1 MTKRLARHLPF
12 LAWSA
17 LAFTVLFW
25 RLGAASFWDPDEAHY
40 AQTTR
45 ELITTGNWLTPYY
58 NDQPFFD
65 KPILFHWLQAL
76 PMAVLGSTETAARLV
91 PAIAALAIVG
101 FTWWLGAA
109 LVSSEVG
116 FVAALLLTVNPALV
130 ALARYAILDTV
141 FTMFLFGGLAMLTVA
156 MLRDRPR
163 LQWIG
168 YPFLGLATFTKGPIA
183 LALCACALLLLMLLS
198 RDMRH
203 RLVALRWAPGLA
215 VIVVLSAPWFVYMSY
230 RYKSTFLDAYF
241 LDENL
246 KLFTG
251 ARFANGPPWW
261 FYLQVVAT
269 ALLPWTAMLVGRLY
283 DDVSGIVRGRRLD
296 TFEIAL
302 WLWPASVIGLFS
314 TSSFKLDHYV
324 FPAAPALCLLCARA
338 WHDVRHGES
347 IHTRG
352 ARLGARLV
360 GIVLVVAGVVLS
372 FVMVERLDLPEA
384 ALFVPLAILACGVA
398 DAVGWFWVRP
408 PSEMPWIAVAAMTAI
423 YVGALVWVVPA
434 FEEQKV
440 VHDLARWVVAAA
452 EPEDRVGAYRL
463 NRWSA
468 TFRFYVNRHVTF
480 LEREDTT
487 PAFIEE
493 PGRVYCI
500 MRGTDVARL
509 EARGAHLQI
518 VQARSGMSVTSGMA
532 LWREKSAPTRF
543 VVVTHAEPRHKR
555 GRG

>member
-65 KPILFHWLQAL
+65 KPILFHWLQAV
-76 PMAVLGSTETAARLV
+76 PMGILGSTETAARLV
-91 PAIAALAIVG
+91 PALAALAIVG

-116 FVAALLLTVNPALV
+116 FAAALLLTVNPALV
-130 ALARYAILDTV
+130 ALARYGILDTV
-141 FTMFLFGGLAMLTVA
+141 FTVFLFGGLAMLTVA

-163 LQWIG
+163 LQWTG
-168 YPFLGLATFTKGPIA
+168 YAFVGLATFTKGPIA
-183 LALCACALLLLMLLS
+183 LALCASAVVLLALLSGDMRRRLVSLQWPLGLLVILLLS
-198 RDMRH
+198 
-203 RLVALRWAPGLA
+203 V
-215 VIVVLSAPWFVYMSY
+215 PWFAYMWYQY
-230 RYKSTFLDAYF
+230 RWTFLNAYF

-246 KLFTG
+246 RLFSG
-251 ARFANGPPWW
+251 SRFANAPPWW

-269 ALLPWTAMLVGRLY
+269 GLLPWTAMLAGRLY
-283 DDVSGIVRGRRLD
+283 DDLRAMAKGHRLD
-296 TFEIAL
+296 TVEIAL
-302 WLWPASVIGLFS
+302 WLWPAAVIGLFS

-338 WHDVRHGES
+338 WHDMQQGDRAETAGVRW
-347 IHTRG
+347 
-352 ARLGARLV
+352 GARLV
-360 GIVLVVAGVVLS
+360 GLVLIVAGIVLS
-372 FVMVERLDLPEA
+372 FLMVERLDLPAA
-384 ALFVPLAILACGVA
+384 ALTVPLALLACGVA
-398 DAVGWFWVRP
+398 DALGWFWARL
-408 PSEMPWIAVAAMTAI
+408 PSAVPWIAVTAMTAI
-423 YVGALVWVVPA
+423 YVGAIVWVVPA

-440 VHDLARWVVAAA
+440 VRDLARWVEGEAA
-452 EPEDRVGAYRL
+452 PEDQIAAYRM

-468 TFRFYVNRHVTF
+468 AFRFYVNRHVVF
-480 LEREDTT
+480 LET
-487 PAFIEE
+487 PDVTGFIEA
-493 PGRVYCI
+493 PGRAYCI
-500 MRGTDVARL
+500 MPQPEIPPL
-509 EARGAHLQI
+509 EARGAHLRI

-532 LWREKSAPTRF
+532 LWREKSAATRF

>member
-65 KPILFHWLQAL
+65 KPILFHWLQAV
-76 PMAVLGSTETAARLV
+76 PMGLLGSTETAARLV
-91 PAIAALAIVG
+91 PALAALAIVG

-116 FVAALLLTVNPALV
+116 FAAALLLTVNPALV

-141 FTMFLFGGLAMLTVA
+141 FTVFLFGGLATLTVA

-163 LQWIG
+163 LQWSG
-168 YPFLGLATFTKGPIA
+168 YAFVGLATFTKGPIA
-183 LALCACALLLLMLLS
+183 LALCASAVVLLVVLS
-198 RDMRH
+198 GDMRR
-203 RLVALRWAPGLA
+203 RLVSLRWALG
-215 VIVVLSAPWFVYMSY
+215 VIVILLVSVPWFAYMWY
-230 RYKSTFLDAYF
+230 QHRWTFLNAYF

-246 KLFTG
+246 RLFSG
-251 ARFANGPPWW
+251 SRFANAPPWW

-269 ALLPWTAMLVGRLY
+269 GLLPWTAMLAGRLY
-283 DDVSGIVRGRRLD
+283 DDLRAMVKGRRLD
-296 TFEIAL
+296 SVEIAL
-302 WLWPASVIGLFS
+302 WLWPAAVIGLFS

-338 WHDVRHGES
+338 WQDSRQGNSAE
-347 IHTRG
+347 TAA
-352 ARLGARLV
+352 ARWGARLV
-360 GIVLVVAGVVLS
+360 GLILIIVGIVLS
-372 FVMVERLDLPEA
+372 FLMIERLDLPRP
-384 ALFVPLAILACGVA
+384 ALIVPLVLLACGVA
-398 DAVGWFWVRP
+398 DAADRFWERRP
-408 PSEMPWIAVAAMTAI
+408 AKMPWIAVSAMTAI
-423 YVGALVWVVPA
+423 YIGALVWVVPA

-440 VHDLARWVVAAA
+440 VKDLARWVGEAAGSGDQIA
-452 EPEDRVGAYRL
+452 AYRL

-468 TFRFYVNRHVTF
+468 TFRFYVGRHVVF
-480 LEREDTT
+480 LET
-487 PAFIEE
+487 PDVTRFIEG

-500 MRGTDVARL
+500 MPQPEIASL
-509 EARGAHLQI
+509 ESRGAHLQI

-532 LWREKSAPTRF
+532 LWREKSAAARY

>member
-65 KPILFHWLQAL
+65 KPILFHWLQAV
-76 PMAVLGSTETAARLV
+76 PMAILGSTETAARLV
-91 PAIAALAIVG
+91 PAIAALTIVG

-109 LVSSEVG
+109 LLSSEVG
-116 FVAALLLTVNPALV
+116 FIAALLLTVNPALV

-141 FTMFLFGGLAMLTVA
+141 FTVFLFGGLAVLTVA
-156 MLRDRPR
+156 MLRERPR
-163 LQWIG
+163 LQWVG
-168 YPFLGLATFTKGPIA
+168 YVLLGLATFTKGPVA
-183 LALCACALLLLMLLS
+183 LALCGCAVLLLQLLS

-203 RLVALRWAPGLA
+203 RLGALRWASG
-215 VIVVLSAPWFVYMSY
+215 VGIVLLLSAPWFVYMAY
-230 RYKSTFLDAYF
+230 RYGSRFLDAYF

-246 KLFTG
+246 WLFSAT
-251 ARFANGPPWW
+251 RFVNQPPWW
-261 FYLQVVAT
+261 FYVQVVAT
-269 ALLPWTAMLVGRLY
+269 GLLPWTAMLAGRLY
-283 DDVSGIVRGRRLD
+283 DDVRSIVRGERLD
-296 TFEIAL
+296 TFEVVL
-302 WLWPASVIGLFS
+302 WLWPAAVIGFFS
-314 TSSFKLDHYV
+314 VSSFKLDHYV

-338 WHDVRHGES
+338 WHDVRHAER
-347 IHTRG
+347 IHTHG
-352 ARLGARLV
+352 VRLGARL
-360 GIVLVVAGVVLS
+360 AGVVLILAGLVLS
-372 FVMVERLDLPEA
+372 VLMIERLDLPAA
-384 ALFVPLAILACGVA
+384 ALFVPVVLLACGVA
-398 DAVGWFWVRP
+398 DLAGLFWLRR
-408 PSEMPWIAVAAMTAI
+408 PSEMPWIAVTAMTAT

-440 VHDLARWVVAAA
+440 VRDLAHWVAEAAA
-452 EPEDRVGAYRL
+452 PDDRVGAYRL
-463 NRWSA
+463 NRWSS

-480 LEREDTT
+480 LDREDTT
-487 PAFIEE
+487 PSFVEE
-493 PGRVYCI
+493 PGPVYCI
-500 MRGTDVARL
+500 MRAPDVVAL
-509 EARGAHLQI
+509 EARGAHLRI
-518 VQARSGMSVTSGMA
+518 LRARSGMSVTSGTA
-532 LWREKSAPTRF
+532 LWREKSTPTRF

>member
-65 KPILFHWLQAL
+65 KPILFHWLQAV
-76 PMAVLGSTETAARLV
+76 PMATLGSTETAARLV
-91 PAIAALAIVG
+91 PALAALAIVG
-101 FTWWLGAA
+101 FTWWLGATLA
-109 LVSSEVG
+109 SSEVG
-116 FVAALLLTVNPALV
+116 LVAALLLTVNPALV

-141 FTMFLFGGLAMLTVA
+141 FTVFLFGGLAMLTVA

-168 YPFLGLATFTKGPIA
+168 YAFVGLATFTKGPIA
-183 LALCACALLLLMLLS
+183 LALCGCALLLLLLS

-203 RLVALRWAPGLA
+203 RLVALRWARGLG
-215 VIVVLSAPWFVYMSY
+215 VILLLSAPWFVYMWY
-230 RYKSTFLDAYF
+230 RYRSTFLDAYF

-246 KLFTG
+246 KLFSG
-251 ARFANGPPWW
+251 GRFANSPPWW

-269 ALLPWTAMLVGRLY
+269 ALLPWTAMIAGRLY
-283 DDVSGIVRGRRLD
+283 DDVRGVVRGHRLD
-296 TFEIAL
+296 TFEVVL
-302 WLWPASVIGLFS
+302 WLWPAAVIGLFS
-314 TSSFKLDHYV
+314 ISSFKLDHYV

-338 WHDVRHGES
+338 WHDVRQGERS
-347 IHTRG
+347 RTAG
-352 ARLGARLV
+352 ARIGAQLA
-360 GIVLVVAGVVLS
+360 GIVLIVAGVVLS
-372 FVMVERLDLPEA
+372 FLMIERLDLPPA
-384 ALFVPLAILACGVA
+384 ALIVPLTLVACGVA
-398 DAVGWFWVRP
+398 DATGSFWLRR
-408 PSEMPWIAVAAMTAI
+408 PSEVPWIAVAAMTSI
-423 YVGALVWVVPA
+423 YVGALVWVIPA

-440 VHDLARWVVAAA
+440 VHDLARWVAATA
-452 EPEDRVGAYRL
+452 APEDRVGAYML

-487 PAFIEE
+487 PQFIEE
-493 PGRVYCI
+493 PGGMYCI
-500 MRGTDVARL
+500 MRGTDVAKL
-509 EARGAHLQI
+509 EARGAHLRI
-518 VQARSGMSVTSGMA
+518 VQARSGMSVTSGTA

-543 VVVTHAEPRHKR
+543 VIVTHAEPRHKR